1 MPSAP
6 SPLDVDFDAHLADAP
21 PIASVQRPWP
31 RRLVLASIALLATAV
46 RIPGILWG
54 LPHELHPDE
63 PVIVH
68 NAIDLIKRNS
78 LVPHVFYRP
87 DHLEILLS
95 SFAYRFYAWVGPG
108 VSAPTDYAAHPW
120 RYLAISRGI
129 TVAFSV
135 GAVLF
140 AWCVGRRFST
150 ASAVFAALFVA
161 FFPPFVANSSYAT
174 PDMPLTCLMLAA
186 TLASMRYL
194 ERPTFVRLLLA
205 CAAVGVGVTIK
216 YPAAIAGI
224 TVGTVVV
231 IVMVRSRDWWRGV
244 LHLLLAPVFFVLTV
258 LAVSH
263 VLITDLSEVMF
274 QLRNQRGSDHAGA
287 EALGWIGNLN
297 FYARDYASWAG
308 VVLLAAAVVGVWW
321 CITARAIIAVP
332 LLLGVVYWICLSEVP
347 AHWERWALPMF
358 LSPLLFAAVGFGQVL
373 AWLQARWR
381 EKDRRSRL
389 YAGVA
394 AALMAVGAL
403 QLFTGS
409 TVVAAGFAG
418 GDTRVV
424 AMPAFRAMGINHQ
437 NAISDGYTPLAPSGP
452 ESIGSSGHL
461 VSRPGARFVVTSSNM
476 YDRYFASDKY
486 EAIQA
491 VYRQVREQ
499 MPLLK
504 QWAPVPIPKRS
515 ALEPWAILRALRY
528 VYDIA
533 GGGNTGPT
541 ISVYKIPIGFAHP

>member
-1 MPSAP
+1 
-6 SPLDVDFDAHLADAP
+6 
-21 PIASVQRPWP
+21 
-31 RRLVLASIALLATAV
+31 
-46 RIPGILWG
+46 
-54 LPHELHPDE
+54 
-63 PVIVH
+63 
-68 NAIDLIKRNS
+68 
-78 LVPHVFYRP
+78 
-87 DHLEILLS
+87 
-95 SFAYRFYAWVGPG
+95 
-108 VSAPTDYAAHPW
+108 
-120 RYLAISRGI
+120 
-129 TVAFSV
+129 
-135 GAVLF
+135 
-140 AWCVGRRFST
+140 
-150 ASAVFAALFVA
+150 
-161 FFPPFVANSSYAT
+161 
-174 PDMPLTCLMLAA
+174 
-186 TLASMRYL
+186 
-194 ERPTFVRLLLA
+194 
-205 CAAVGVGVTIK
+205 
-216 YPAAIAGI
+216 
-224 TVGTVVV
+224 
-231 IVMVRSRDWWRGV
+231 
-244 LHLLLAPVFFVLTV
+244 
-258 LAVSH
+258 
-263 VLITDLSEVMF
+263 
-274 QLRNQRGSDHAGA
+274 
-287 EALGWIGNLN
+287 
-297 FYARDYASWAG
+297 
-308 VVLLAAAVVGVWW
+308 
-321 CITARAIIAVP
+321 